1 MDAHALGQ
9 HLREARESNEIEL
22 EEAVAK
28 LRIRQPILEAFEA
41 GEFAATGMSEIQV
54 RGMLRNYARY
64 LELDEEQ
71 ILQLYDAAHYDGTA
85 QRGRRRQG
93 EAAMPAIDLAQARA
107 ARRRGLS
114 RTVTLLTVSLAAIA
128 IIVFVTWQLISSE
141 TQDLLRSE
149 SIGPEFIADIPATM
163 TFTPS
168 PTFTPTMPTA
178 TPSNRARYSGSGV
191 LASIQI
197 NQRTWLRVS
206 ADAVEQFVGVAA
218 PDTLLEY
225 AAISEITLT
234 ASNGMALDIIW
245 NGQQQE
251 PFGGRGQQVDITFT
265 VDEVHSIKGAGA
277 APSPAMSP
285 TLGPSA
291 TAVTLLAQL
300 TPTSTPGPSPMPTLT
315 WTPNDMPTLTWT
327 PSHTPTS
334 APTASGTPTSTA
346 TATVTNTPTITLTPP
361 PTAILPPRVTQSG
374 LMPTKAGSQ

>member
-1 MDAHALGQ
+1 MDAYALGQ
-9 HLREARESNEIEL
+9 HLRESREANEIEL
-22 EEAVAK
+22 EEAVAR
-28 LRIRQPILEAFEA
+28 LRIRRPILEAFEA

-64 LELDEEQ
+64 LELDEEH
-71 ILQLYDAAHYDGTA
+71 ILQLYDAAHYNATA
-85 QRGRRRQG
+85 QRSRRRQATPG
-93 EAAMPAIDLAQARA
+93 VMPAIDLAQTRA
-107 ARRRGLS
+107 ARRRSLS

-141 TQDLLRSE
+141 TQDLLRNE
-149 SIGPEFIADIPATM
+149 SIVPEFIADIPSTM

-225 AAISEITLT
+225 DAISEITLT
-234 ASNGMALDIIW
+234 ASNAMALDIIW

-251 PFGGRGQQVDITFT
+251 PFGGRGQQVDIAFT
-265 VDEVHSIKGAGA
+265 VDEVRSITGAGA

-291 TAVTLLAQL
+291 SAVTLLAQL
-300 TPTSTPGPSPMPTLT
+300 TPTSAPGPSPTPTLAF
-315 WTPNDMPTLTWT
+315 TPNDTPTLTWT

-334 APTASGTPTSTA
+334 PA

-361 PTAILPPRVTQSG
+361 STAILPPRVTQAG